1 MSTILDTEEPSE
13 EELLLR
19 SQREEEMEKLK
30 GQFPWYFEQN
40 DEHSWWS
47 KQPSEIANLRARL
60 EGPAKQRSAAQK
72 LVAKQL
78 SSQMPTEHERWAS
91 FQVKMDLI
99 APWLNLLNEN
109 DIAPFA
115 IVPSTAGGH
124 VHIIAKRHSKR
135 GPKKKNE

>member
-99 APWLNLLNEN
+99 AP
-109 DIAPFA
+109 FA